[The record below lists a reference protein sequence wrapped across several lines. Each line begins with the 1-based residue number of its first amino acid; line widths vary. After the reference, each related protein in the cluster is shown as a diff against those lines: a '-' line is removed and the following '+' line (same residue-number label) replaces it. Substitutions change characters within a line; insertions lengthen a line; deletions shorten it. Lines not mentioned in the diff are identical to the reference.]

1 MHVSVNPELPWC
13 RYYLSIRQLLHHL
26 NITSINTQK
35 KPYSQHTIDMPI
47 ICLGIYGKKIMKDVV
62 QDFLQMEVK
71 DNYES
76 FIATL
81 EIT

>member
-1 MHVSVNPELPWC
+1 M
-13 RYYLSIRQLLHHL
+13 
-26 NITSINTQK
+26 
-35 KPYSQHTIDMPI
+35 
-47 ICLGIYGKKIMKDVV
+47 CLGIYGKKIMKDVV

-81 EIT
+81 ETT